1 MENIKMINWFII
13 TILFLIISIIIPY
26 AFFLFYLSI
35 ASFVALMLYCH
46 SGISPIIGIFISLIS
61 IIILIYIIDILFK
74 KFNLTKSNFLNTNV
88 DILIG
93 EKAIVVKTI
102 VPNAI
107 GFVKI
112 YNELWRAS
120 ANEIFLI
127 NELVIIKKI
136 KGTTLIVS
144 KINEI

>member
-1 MENIKMINWFII
+1 MINWFII